1 MSTIVE
7 RFNKIKSNISKVNNN
22 NSINIVAVS
31 KTFPLSHIM
40 PLINY
45 GHDHYGE
52 NKVQEADIKW
62 RDIKKEKKNLKLHLI
77 GKLQSNKARKAVEI
91 FDYIH
96 SLDSQ
101 KLADILSKNQNEIN
115 KSINYFIQV
124 NLGNESQ
131 KSGIP
136 YNEVDGFYSY
146 CTKEKKMN
154 VLGLMIIPPNDNNAD
169 KYFKS
174 ISELNSSLALKELS
188 MGMSS
193 DYMKAVEYKTTY
205 LRIGS
210 LIFGD
215 RTQPM

>member
-1 MSTIVE
+1 MSTIVQ
-7 RFNKIKSNISKVNNN
+7 RFEKIKLNINKFDNDKSPV
-22 NSINIVAVS
+22 IVAIS

-40 PLINY
+40 PLIEY
-45 GHDHYGE
+45 GHLHFGE
-52 NKVQEADIKW
+52 NKVQEAETKW
-62 RDIKKEKKNLKLHLI
+62 SEIKKKRNDLKIHLV
-77 GKLQSNKARKAVEI
+77 GRLQSNKAKKAAEI

-101 KLADILSKNQNEIN
+101 KLADILSKTQENLN

-124 NLGNESQ
+124 NIGNESQ

-136 YNEVDGFYSY
+136 YSEVDSFYNY

-154 VLGLMIIPPNDNNAD
+154 VLGLMAIPPNDNNTE
-169 KYFKS
+169 KYFKN

-188 MGMSS
+188 LGMSA
-193 DYMKAVEYKTTY
+193 DYERALKYNATF

-210 LIFGD
+210 SIFGE
-215 RTQPM
+215 RN